1 MKIFGNEM
9 LLINQK
15 NIENLL
21 KLKENDRIKE
31 TNSEKCGS
39 KFQNKLLNYL
49 KNKIYLIIK
58 KILYT
63 IFLNFKKNLIN
74 NKNFHFIFSIYLNII
89 INNSQTQIDF

>member
-9 LLINQK
+9 LLINQQ
-15 NIENLL
+15 NIKNLL

-39 KFQNKLLNYL
+39 IFQNKLLNYL

-58 KILYT
+58 TILYT
-63 IFLNFKKNLIN
+63 IFFK
-74 NKNFHFIFSIYLNII
+74 Y
-89 INNSQTQIDF
+89 